1 MIKSSIV
8 TAGYAL
14 ILLLCH
20 SSSSLPQDSDY
31 IELPFEFFHGRWVQ
45 GHSGELRTTYLEG
58 RSPDYYG
65 SYNFTFGSNRL
76 SINDIQKYFLVNHD
90 LESWRTADISF
101 LKRVKPNWQIGIDR
115 FRYDEYSTVRS
126 SASDLPFYIY
136 RSERDRLYISA
147 SSRFSR
153 NRRLKINSKMGAYS
167 YFFEP
172 MLAKGEIRLD
182 NQLSLSRFNQNNYN
196 IFFTDS
202 ISNGRTT
209 ISDNITHYWSF
220 ENLLIWGVTD
230 GINLTAAIT
239 GRDQRRTNTS
249 YAETYRQGTANIQS
263 FGENYSRD
271 FNPRV
276 FVSVTSA
283 LSSSSF
289 IKIDYQDWLRQRTNK
304 STSYTNYVW
313 SNSLQTRSNEYKT
326 DLQSYQSRLSA
337 SFRYIN
343 SGEFDA
349 GVIID
354 DYQNYYKGMLFRGQV
369 ALDLGVQFDS
379 PRNSDAYRYVV
390 NVSPSLGISNHI
402 NFSSNV
408 LYQFDRSNVNLRS
421 ESVKSSL
428 AVKFRNYS
436 YIKGAGS
443 NWDGDGRYN
452 QVFGRKLS
460 AGQFYLEVSYTLPRL
475 SSRNSGNTN
484 FFSFRKLENSGAHG
498 LITRSQIG
506 LGKEFELSLFNI
518 ESYRTKYSPF
528 RRYSLTLSRRV
539 LELTEIS
546 VSYTQQHSGSEFSDP
561 IIKFSIKALI

>member
-14 ILLLCH
+14 ILLLCLP
-20 SSSSLPQDSDY
+20 SSSLSQDSDY

-45 GHSGELRTTYLEG
+45 GHSGEFKSTYVDYDG
-58 RSPDYYG
+58 PDYFG

-76 SINDIQKYFLVNHD
+76 SISDIQKYILVNEKF
-90 LESWRTADISF
+90 ESWRTANISF

-115 FRYDEYSTVRS
+115 FTYDESKNES
-126 SASDLPFYIY
+126 ISAPELPFYIY

-153 NRRLKINSKMGAYS
+153 NRELKINPKMAAYS

-239 GRDQRRTNTS
+239 GRDQRRTSTS

-289 IKIDYQDWLRQRTNK
+289 IKIDYQDWLRKRTRR
-304 STSYTNYVW
+304 STNYTNYVG
-313 SNSLQTRSNEYKT
+313 SNLFGTRSYEYET
-326 DLQSYQSRLSA
+326 DLKSYQFRLSTN
-337 SFRYIN
+337 FRFIN
-343 SGEFDA
+343 SGGFDT
-349 GVIID
+349 GVLLD
-354 DYQNYYKGMLFRGQV
+354 DYQDYYKGMLFRGQF

-379 PRNSDAYRYVV
+379 PRNSDSYRYVV
-390 NVSPSLGISNHI
+390 NVSPSFGISNHI

-408 LYQFDRSNVNLRS
+408 LYQFDRSNGNLRS

-452 QVFGRKLS
+452 RLMKQLAKVDLLILDDWGLENLTLVQRNDLFEVMEDRHGIKSTLI
-460 AGQFYLEVSYTLPRL
+460 AGQVPVSQWHKIIGNATIADAILDRLVHNAHTINLKGESMRKIMSTEV
-475 SSRNSGNTN
+475 
-484 FFSFRKLENSGAHG
+484 
-498 LITRSQIG
+498 
-506 LGKEFELSLFNI
+506 
-518 ESYRTKYSPF
+518 
-528 RRYSLTLSRRV
+528 
-539 LELTEIS
+539 
-546 VSYTQQHSGSEFSDP
+546 
-561 IIKFSIKALI
+561 